1 MSNYIAQMHFI
12 DDFDNTLLDDVP
24 EPESQADTIIE
35 TGITLYSS
43 NGEISIDE
51 EDTHSDNELLQNEEL
66 DHEETFFKGEKDEE
80 EENKLR
86 MSRGKKEI
94 RIK

>member
-24 EPESQADTIIE
+24 EPESQADAIIE
-35 TGITLYSS
+35 AGITLYSS

-51 EDTHSDNELLQNEEL
+51 DTHSD
-66 DHEETFFKGEKDEE
+66 DES
-80 EENKLR
+80 NFR
-86 MSRGKKEI
+86 TRN
-94 RIK
+94 